1 MLRKTWCYVKTP
13 THHPRYCTLT
23 TRQYL
28 LEGVLSAVSQGFI
41 FRSEHLL
48 YSQVRIPL
56 YFYTPSFDNILHVIR
71 LYSANLLGM
80 HLWNF
85 WKDEP
90 MEGKSRNVSG
100 NLSGNFEPKRLGP
113 ESRIVPL
120 DELLVD
126 VLVSDVSDLWL
137 HTSEARKKG

>member
-1 MLRKTWCYVKTP
+1 
-13 THHPRYCTLT
+13 
-23 TRQYL
+23 
-28 LEGVLSAVSQGFI
+28 
-41 FRSEHLL
+41 
-48 YSQVRIPL
+48 
-56 YFYTPSFDNILHVIR
+56 
-71 LYSANLLGM
+71 
-80 HLWNF
+80 
-85 WKDEP
+85 